1 MAESSSPEGAR
12 EWPWSMVAGKKVPSS
27 YVPERRSSKVRLKE
41 GTGAKS
47 SLHEPDSS
55 SPRPPRPFDTTK
67 TIRSRGRSSSPLRQQ
82 DIHARKPPSRTFV
95 PTVFPIEI
103 LYQPKLTHA
112 RFLLDLRLS
121 SPVFVGGATVEGE
134 VHLVLD
140 GGLARI
146 QRKGQ
151 ANVAIS
157 RMFVTLMGIESC
169 KGKQEIFRALTV
181 EVVDDKTPLPQNMA
195 PKPVGDGSWTVQPSS
210 SILPFR
216 LDLPVMMGP
225 PPYISKK
232 AGIKYMVSSTVEAF
246 VNKRKVLVRQSKDIV
261 VLTVHDRE
269 SLASSSSTCG
279 N

>member
-1 MAESSSPEGAR
+1 
-12 EWPWSMVAGKKVPSS
+12 MVAGKKVPSS
-27 YVPERRSSKVRLKE
+27 FVPERRSSKVRLKE

-67 TIRSRGRSSSPLRQQ
+67 HGTTIRSRGRSSSPLRQQ
-82 DIHARKPPSRTFV
+82 DVHARKPPSRTFV
-95 PTVFPIEI
+95 PTAFPTEI

-140 GGLARI
+140 GGHARN

-151 ANVAIS
+151 ASISIS
-157 RMFVTLMGIESC
+157 RIFVTLMGVESC

-181 EVVDDKTPLPQNMA
+181 EVVDEKTPLPHNMA

-225 PPYISKK
+225 PPYTSKK
-232 AGIKYMVSSTVEAF
+232 AGIRYMVSTTVEAF
-246 VNKRKVLVRQSKDIV
+246 VNKRKVVVRQSKDIV

-269 SLASSSSTCG
+269 SCASSFSNCG